1 MTLTRRA
8 FLQFSAAF
16 AGSRVFPRSR
26 LFGKINPQE
35 LCRKLASDPLRPQF
49 HLLPAS
55 NWMNDPNG
63 PIFYRG
69 QYHMFHQYNPD
80 GAIWG
85 NMHWAHAVSPDMVNW
100 KHEPIAIA
108 PTPNGYDRDGVFSG
122 SAVLDKDVPTVIYTG
137 VEPPSSDAGATLR
150 DGKHVWREVQ
160 CLAVSRD
167 PMLRTWQKL
176 PQPIIAAP
184 PPGIPVTGFRDP
196 AVWREA
202 DTWWLILGSGTREK
216 GGMILLYR
224 STDLRNWTY
233 VHPMLEAGASG
244 KNTTNPV
251 DDGDMWECPDFFP
264 LGDKHVLL
272 ISTRGKVRW
281 KVGSSKDLKFT
292 PEKEGIVDHGAYY
305 AAKSMLDRDGKR
317 ILWGWIPETRPEA
330 EHAAAG
336 WAGVMSLPR
345 VLSLTTDG
353 ELAMQISPSI
363 QQLRRGH
370 VALSTNISPQARQNA
385 ISNIRVANLSAEFS
399 AEFRA
404 MSSKP
409 TILRLIKESDETFA
423 AISMEDSSGKREVNV
438 NGIVAPVSGPSG
450 SPFRL
455 HAFLDGSVLEVFVNG
470 TATITAR
477 VYRAPLGPL
486 RLHLEGEPVVTN
498 FDIWQIEPISANRFT
513 SPLCS

>member
-1 MTLTRRA
+1 MIPTRRT
-8 FLQFSAAF
+8 FLQFFGALAA
-16 AGSRVFPRSR
+16 SRVFSGSRS
-26 LFGKINPQE
+26 FGKMNPRN

-63 PIFYRG
+63 PIFFRG
-69 QYHMFHQYNPD
+69 RYHMFHQFNPD

-100 KHEPIAIA
+100 KHEPVAIA
-108 PTPNGYDRDGVFSG
+108 PTPDGYDRDGIFSG

-137 VEPPSSDAGATLR
+137 VEPPSSDAQVTLR

-160 CLAVSRD
+160 CLAVSHD

-176 PQPIIAAP
+176 PAPIIAAP
-184 PPGIPVTGFRDP
+184 PPGVSVTGFRDP
-196 AVWREA
+196 ALWREA

-233 VHPMLEAGASG
+233 VHPMIEAGASG

-251 DDGDMWECPDFFP
+251 DDGNMWECPDFFP

-281 KVGSSKDLKFT
+281 KIGSYKDLKFT
-292 PEKEGIVDHGAYY
+292 LEKEGVIDYGAYY
-305 AAKSMLDRDGKR
+305 AAKSMLDRDGNR

-345 VLSLTTDG
+345 QLSLTTDG
-353 ELAMQISPSI
+353 ELAMQISPAV
-363 QQLRRGH
+363 QQLRRAR
-370 VALSTNISPQARQNA
+370 VALASNITAQARQNA
-385 ISNIRVANLSAEFS
+385 ISNIRIANLSAELS
-399 AEFRA
+399 AEFRPGPA
-404 MSSKP
+404 KP
-409 TILRLIKESDETFA
+409 AILRLITESNETFA
-423 AISMEDSSGKREVNV
+423 EISMEDRQSKREVNV
-438 NGIVAPVSGPSG
+438 NGVVAPVSGPSG

-455 HAFLDGSVLEVFVNG
+455 HAFLDGSVLEVFING

-477 VYRAPLGPL
+477 VYRAPSGPL

-498 FDIWQIEPISANRFT
+498 FDIWQIEPISSNRLT
-513 SPLCS
+513 SPLCG